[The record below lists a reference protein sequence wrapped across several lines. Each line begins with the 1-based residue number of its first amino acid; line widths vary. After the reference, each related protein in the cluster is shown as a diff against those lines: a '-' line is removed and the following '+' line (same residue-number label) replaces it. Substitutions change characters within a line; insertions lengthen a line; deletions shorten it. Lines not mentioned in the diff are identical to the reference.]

1 MNPSKITSELAVL
14 IKQQT
19 LQYDIIEG
27 NLKKLKTEIK
37 NSKKE
42 NYKNAIERLITEM
55 KDKEWQRMTK
65 SCEYINSNWSFKLV
79 DVTSNYR
86 IWIRTN

>member
-55 KDKEWQRMTK
+55 KDKE
-65 SCEYINSNWSFKLV
+65 
-79 DVTSNYR
+79 
-86 IWIRTN
+86 